1 MLRRLQTPFSCLP
14 GVSSG
19 GGGIGGGASGAGKE
33 VPAALGELVIKTGD
47 KETQRSRRNNSWILL
62 DFLEFLLDPPP
73 SPRTGPNPHIPDPPE
88 LRPLPPSPP
97 SYLSS
102 LVAAAATAMI
112 HLFFPRACLC
122 FSYVRV
128 LLNSVYFVLSHI
140 ARAAFPLQGHCACVC
155 ACVCLCVRAFKTSQY
170 VTIGIPH
177 IHLAKLPSEAFF
189 PLSLMIVVLVVLE
202 PGC

>member
-73 SPRTGPNPHIPDPPE
+73 PSPRTGPNPHIPDPPE

-97 SYLSS
+97 SHLSS

-155 ACVCLCVRAFKTSQY
+155 LCVRVSVRACVHLKQVSTSLLEFH
-170 VTIGIPH
+170 TSI
-177 IHLAKLPSEAFF
+177 LPNSRRRRF
-189 PLSLMIVVLVVLE
+189 SHSVS
-202 PGC
+202 